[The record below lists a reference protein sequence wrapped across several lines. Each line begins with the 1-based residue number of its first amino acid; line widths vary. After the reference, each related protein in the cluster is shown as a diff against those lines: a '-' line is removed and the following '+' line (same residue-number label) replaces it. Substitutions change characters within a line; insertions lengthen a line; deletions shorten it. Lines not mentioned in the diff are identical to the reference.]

1 MIEVKGLT
9 KRYGERTAIDNLT
22 FHARKGE
29 VVGFLGPNGAGKT
42 TTMRILTGYM
52 PASEGEGRVAGFDL
66 MTQNF
71 EVRKRVGYLP
81 ESVPL
86 YPEMTVMQYLDF
98 MSELRQ
104 IPNRQDRVDE
114 VMEMVRIAE
123 RADSYVGNLSKGL
136 RQRVG
141 LAQALLHKP
150 DVLIMDEPMD
160 GLDPQQ
166 QIEVKRL
173 IREIGK
179 DHTVMLSTHILAH
192 AQELADR
199 VIIIKGGHIVAE
211 DTPER
216 LSAQRAGGG
225 RIHLQVAGDGAGL
238 AEQLGALPGLS
249 QVRAVS
255 DGHFEIDTLPGN
267 DIRGAIAATVV
278 TGGYQ
283 LLELHR
289 DSASLEQI
297 FIELTG
303 AEAQAAPGALTGPG
317 DAVPAAAVDASAEG
331 SDGEEQDNA

>member
-9 KRYGERTAIDNLT
+9 KRYGERTAIDQLT
-22 FHARKGE
+22 FHANKGE

-52 PASEGEGRVAGFDL
+52 PPSEGEGKVAGFDL
-66 MTQNF
+66 LTQGL

-98 MSELRQ
+98 MAELRQ

-114 VMEMVRIAE
+114 VMEMIRIAD
-123 RADSYVGNLSKGL
+123 RADSYIGNLSKGL

-150 DVLIMDEPMD
+150 EVLIMDEPMD

-179 DHTVMLSTHILAH
+179 EHTVMLSTHILAH

-199 VIIIKGGHIVAE
+199 VIIIKGGKIVAE

-225 RIHLQVAGDGAGL
+225 RIYLEVAGDGAGL
-238 AEQLGALPGLS
+238 AEQLGRLPGLG

-255 DGHFEIDTLPGN
+255 DGNFEIDT
-267 DIRGAIAATVV
+267 
-278 TGGYQ
+278 
-283 LLELHR
+283 
-289 DSASLEQI
+289 
-297 FIELTG
+297 
-303 AEAQAAPGALTGPG
+303 
-317 DAVPAAAVDASAEG
+317 
-331 SDGEEQDNA
+331 

>member
-9 KRYGERTAIDNLT
+9 KRYGERTAIDQLT
-22 FHARKGE
+22 FHANKGE

-52 PASEGEGRVAGFDL
+52 PPSEGEGKVAGFDL
-66 MTQNF
+66 LTQGL

-98 MSELRQ
+98 MAELRQ

-114 VMEMVRIAE
+114 VMEMIRIAD
-123 RADSYVGNLSKGL
+123 RADSYIGNLSKGL

-150 DVLIMDEPMD
+150 EVLIMDEPMD

-179 DHTVMLSTHILAH
+179 EHTVMLSTHILAH

-199 VIIIKGGHIVAE
+199 VIIIKGGKIVAE

-225 RIHLQVAGDGAGL
+225 RIYLEVAGDGAGL
-238 AEQLGALPGLS
+238 AEQLGRLAGLG

-255 DGHFEIDTLPGN
+255 DGNFEIDTLPGA
-267 DIRGAIAATVV
+267 DVRGAIAQTVV
-278 TGGYQ
+278 TGGWQ
-283 LLELHR
+283 LLELRR
-289 DSASLEQI
+289 DAATLEQV
-297 FIELTG
+297 FIELTAGEVEAPAG
-303 AEAQAAPGALTGPG
+303 ATAAEPVAEEEG
-317 DAVPAAAVDASAEG
+317 DAHA
-331 SDGEEQDNA
+331 